1 MATQITKRL
10 IDSLKPRTNEYFV
23 WDGSLAGYGVR
34 VQTTGA
40 MSYVVKYRAG
50 SGRAAPTRR
59 LTLAKVGTL
68 TPDEARTLAKKT
80 LGSVAHGA
88 DPAAQRAADKRAS
101 TLAEVAE
108 QFLTEHVEAKRSASS
123 AGSYRDLLERLALP
137 ELGKRKAGKITSAEI
152 HRLHSKNA
160 HTPYQANRL
169 LRVLSSLFTFAG
181 KAHAVP
187 IGFNPC
193 RGIEYF
199 REEGRERYLDHA
211 GVGADRG
218 SHPGS

>member
-1 MATQITKRL
+1 MASKQITKRL
-10 IDSLKPRTNEYFV
+10 IDSLKPRSGEYFV

-68 TPDEARTLAKKT
+68 APDEARTLAKRMV
-80 LGSVAHGA
+80 GSIAHGA

-123 AGSYRDLLERLALP
+123 ARSYRDLLERLVLA
-137 ELGKRKAGKITSAEI
+137 GTRKAQSGQNHDRRNSAIAQQEWPYPLSGQPI
-152 HRLHSKNA
+152 VACLKQSVHFRGQDPRRTHRFQPL
-160 HTPYQANRL
+160 
-169 LRVLSSLFTFAG
+169 
-181 KAHAVP
+181 
-187 IGFNPC
+187 
-193 RGIEYF
+193 
-199 REEGRERYLDHA
+199 
-211 GVGADRG
+211 
-218 SHPGS
+218 